1 MKTDCVIGIDIG
13 GTNIRIGHTDE
24 NGKLAD
30 FERVSTKEKFKNGNI
45 EESMTV
51 ILKEY
56 LDKYCQQYNV
66 RQIAI
71 GIPATLSADRE
82 EILQV
87 PNIKG
92 MDHMFLGRTLEK
104 NLGIPVALGKD
115 VNMLYFWDYHEKNL
129 AEEGIGIGVYIG
141 TGIGNAI
148 FINGQPLTGKD
159 GVAGELGHIPM
170 IGGTGKCGC
179 GNVACSECYASG
191 WHLVEIK
198 DRYFPETDM
207 GELFTKHG

>member
-1 MKTDCVIGIDIG
+1 
-13 GTNIRIGHTDE
+13 
-24 NGKLAD
+24 
-30 FERVSTKEKFKNGNI
+30 
-45 EESMTV
+45 MTV

-104 NLGIPVALGKD
+104 IWGFPWHWEKMLICYISGITMRRIWQKKA
-115 VNMLYFWDYHEKNL
+115 
-129 AEEGIGIGVYIG
+129 
-141 TGIGNAI
+141 
-148 FINGQPLTGKD
+148 
-159 GVAGELGHIPM
+159 
-170 IGGTGKCGC
+170 
-179 GNVACSECYASG
+179 
-191 WHLVEIK
+191 
-198 DRYFPETDM
+198 
-207 GELFTKHG
+207 